1 MIAAL
6 KNLLTARHLSAVAC
20 FAAAFA
26 LAVVLEPIVGGP
38 PSLLIF
44 LPPVVIAAAWGGW
57 TAGALAAVLGLAGGL
72 YFVGLPHGLR
82 TGDAI
87 EMALFAIAAIFIV
100 AFGEWHFRARH
111 RAGLRE
117 RDLTVRE
124 AHLRS
129 ILETVPD
136 AMVVI
141 DEHGLIGSFS
151 SAAERLFGCSSSEA
165 IGRNVSILMP
175 PPYREEHDSYLARYL
190 ATGEKRIIGIGRV
203 VVGARRDGSTFPM
216 ELSVGEVR
224 TGGAR
229 FFTGFISDLT
239 ERQEAESRLQD
250 LQSELAHVSR
260 LTAMG
265 EIASNLAHELN
276 QPLSAIANYLRG
288 CRRLIDSGEA
298 PAQTLRDALSK
309 AGDQAL
315 RAGEIIRRL
324 RDFVSRGESER
335 EVASL
340 TRLVEEASALA
351 LVGAKEQGVTVR
363 FALDPVRDLIR
374 VDRVQFQQV
383 LINLVRNA
391 IEAMEGVDRR
401 ELTIASG
408 SGPTGQVEVSVVDTG
423 SGLEPDVA
431 ERLFQP
437 FVTSKPQGMG
447 VGLSICRTI
456 VESQGG
462 RIWAE
467 PNPAGGA
474 IFRFTVP
481 LETDGTDG
489 HG

>member
-1 MIAAL
+1 M
-6 KNLLTARHLSAVAC
+6 
-20 FAAAFA
+20 
-26 LAVVLEPIVGGP
+26 
-38 PSLLIF
+38 
-44 LPPVVIAAAWGGW
+44 GGW
-57 TAGALAAVLGLAGGL
+57 SAGVLTTVLGLAGSL
-72 YFVGLPHGLR
+72 YFIGMPRGLAS
-82 TGDAI
+82 GDATEI
-87 EMALFAIAAIFIV
+87 ALFAIAATFIV
-100 AFGEWHFRARH
+100 AFGEWHFRAR
-111 RAGLRE
+111 RKAGLRE

-141 DEHGLIGSFS
+141 DERGLIESFS
-151 SAAERLFGCSSSEA
+151 SAAERLFGYSSSES

-175 PPYREEHDSYLARYL
+175 PPYREEHDGYLARYL
-190 ATGEKRIIGIGRV
+190 TTGEKRIIGIGRV

-250 LQSELAHVSR
+250 LQTELAHVSR

-298 PAQTLRDALSK
+298 PAETLRDALSK

-315 RAGEIIRRL
+315 RAGDIIRRL
-324 RDFVSRGESER
+324 RDFVARGESER
-335 EVASL
+335 EMASL
-340 TRLVEEASALA
+340 ARLVEEASALA
-351 LVGAKEQGVTVR
+351 LVGAKEQGITVR
-363 FALDPVRDLIR
+363 LALDSATDLVF

-391 IEAMEGVDRR
+391 IEAMQGMDRR
-401 ELTIASG
+401 ELVIASG
-408 SGPTGQVEVSVVDTG
+408 LGPAGQVEVSVIDTG
-423 SGLEPDVA
+423 SGLDPDVA

-437 FVTSKPQGMG
+437 FVTSKPHGMG

-462 RIWAE
+462 RIWVE
-467 PNPAGGA
+467 PNPAGGTT
-474 IFRFTVP
+474 FRFTVP
-481 LETDGTDG
+481 LGTDETDG